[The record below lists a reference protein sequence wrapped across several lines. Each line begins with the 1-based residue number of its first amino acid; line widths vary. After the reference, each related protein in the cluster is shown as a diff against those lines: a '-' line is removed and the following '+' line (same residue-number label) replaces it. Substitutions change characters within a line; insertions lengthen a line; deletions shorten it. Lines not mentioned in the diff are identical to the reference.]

1 MNDMDKKSELPLHLI
16 FGASDH
22 TKMNFQVMPRI
33 GQLGEPVGEL
43 TRFGWV
49 LMSPRKEAKTN
60 KLMCMKVSM
69 IMKISGD

>member
-1 MNDMDKKSELPLHLI
+1 MNDMDKKTKLPVHLI

-22 TKMNFQVMPRI
+22 TKMNFQGMPRI
-33 GQLGEPVGEL
+33 GQLGELVAEL
-43 TRFGWV
+43 TRFSWV
-49 LMSPRKEAKTN
+49 LMSPGKEAKTN